1 MAQIPK
7 PSGDLPETGALS
19 VSPVPTTVLR
29 IRSLLPSLAPA
40 ERRVAQRVI
49 DDPERAAASSITQLA
64 KDCATSE
71 ATVIR
76 FCRTID
82 FSGYRELRLALATE
96 AGQARGARSGSPE
109 LSSDINPD
117 DTLVTVVQKIAY
129 TDARAVEETGA
140 ALDVDVLRTVIDTMA
155 SARRIDVYGV
165 GASAFVGADLQQK
178 LHRIGMTSFAWS
190 DAHVMLTSAALL
202 DERDVAIGISHS
214 GSTIDTVQALTEAGR
229 RGARTVAITNFPRSA
244 IGFADHVLT
253 TAARETTFRSGA
265 TASRL
270 AQLTVVDCL
279 FVGLAQSRYT
289 DSRTALETT
298 FEAVRGLRIN
308 DDRRRR
314 RGDSPGGRSTDGNDD

>member
-1 MAQIPK
+1 MAHISEP
-7 PSGDLPETGALS
+7 PEGHTDGPEAS
-19 VSPVPTTVLR
+19 TSSVPTTVLR

-40 ERRVAQRVI
+40 ERRVAQRVV

-96 AGQARGARSGSPE
+96 VGQVRGARSSSVEE

-117 DTLVTVVQKIAY
+117 DTLASVVQKIAY

-140 ALDVDVLRTVIDTMA
+140 ALDVEELRAVIGAMVG
-155 SARRIDVYGV
+155 ARRVDVYGV

-178 LHRIGMTSFAWS
+178 LHRIGLTSFSWS

-202 DERDVAIGISHS
+202 EESDMAIGISHS
-214 GSTIDTVQALTEAGR
+214 GTTVDTVQAQIGR
-229 RGARTVAITNFPRSA
+229 A
-244 IGFADHVLT
+244 HV
-253 TAARETTFRSGA
+253 
-265 TASRL
+265 
-270 AQLTVVDCL
+270 
-279 FVGLAQSRYT
+279 
-289 DSRTALETT
+289 
-298 FEAVRGLRIN
+298 
-308 DDRRRR
+308 
-314 RGDSPGGRSTDGNDD
+314 